1 LPESPARADRRDRAT
16 TKPPRNW
23 PAILLLFFL
32 AGFTAEVLT
41 GSTPILVYLTNPF
54 SFIFN
59 PLLYGCGALLV
70 REIVRRRGLGWTSV
84 LWLGAA
90 YGIFEEGLVINTWAD
105 PWAHDVCTLVKGV
118 ATGLCDYSRV
128 GGINLLWAL
137 ELTTFHAI
145 ISITIPILLVE
156 LIFPSRAARPWLRR
170 RGIIACV
177 VAEGICLL
185 FGLLLNFTDFRAHGR
200 PGPLLAP
207 YLIEMALMAGCAAL
221 ALTRRPRA
229 AASSTRAAPRLWLL
243 RVCAAP
249 GLALVILAPSLFNDV
264 RVPFEMALALN
275 VVLLALGVWRVAT
288 WARCTGW
295 NARHMLALATGGL
308 GFLVL
313 FWDPLL
319 ELLGQAGGKPTRGT
333 AVVALVYLIGLI
345 VLARRTTRRLS
356 QPPASAT
363 PDPVAPPPS
372 LSLYADSAP
381 STS

>member
-1 LPESPARADRRDRAT
+1 MPESPARADRRDRAT

-70 REIVRRRGLGWTSV
+70 REIVRHRGLGWTSV

-118 ATGLCDYSRV
+118 ATGLCDFSRV

-185 FGLLLNFTDFRAHGR
+185 CGL
-200 PGPLLAP
+200 
-207 YLIEMALMAGCAAL
+207 
-221 ALTRRPRA
+221 
-229 AASSTRAAPRLWLL
+229 
-243 RVCAAP
+243 
-249 GLALVILAPSLFNDV
+249 
-264 RVPFEMALALN
+264 
-275 VVLLALGVWRVAT
+275 
-288 WARCTGW
+288 
-295 NARHMLALATGGL
+295 
-308 GFLVL
+308 
-313 FWDPLL
+313 
-319 ELLGQAGGKPTRGT
+319 
-333 AVVALVYLIGLI
+333 
-345 VLARRTTRRLS
+345 
-356 QPPASAT
+356 
-363 PDPVAPPPS
+363 
-372 LSLYADSAP
+372 
-381 STS
+381 